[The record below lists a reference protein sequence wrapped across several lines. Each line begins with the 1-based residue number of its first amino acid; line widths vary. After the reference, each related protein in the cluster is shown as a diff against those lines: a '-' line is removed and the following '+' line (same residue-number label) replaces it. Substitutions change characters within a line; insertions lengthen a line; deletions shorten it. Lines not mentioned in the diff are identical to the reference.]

1 MYKCCVT
8 LFNKKPST
16 PIRENCQEYVLNNLL
31 LKKIFPLFL
40 LNVRTIKQQVKNSC
54 WETKSVQLWRVSLTQ
69 PLSRRISSC
78 YLSNGLSQTTVQAKA
93 D

>member
-40 LNVRTIKQQVKNSC
+40 LNVRTIKQQVKNSF
-54 WETKSVQLWRVSLTQ
+54 
-69 PLSRRISSC
+69 
-78 YLSNGLSQTTVQAKA
+78 
-93 D
+93 

>member
-40 LNVRTIKQQVKNSC
+40 LNVRTIKQQVKNSF